1 MSNLTAHEMSTLL
14 QDEEFTNKVI
24 DQALARPDVMEELA
38 DDIADALSDL
48 LEDDP
53 RMQREFVSQAL
64 TGDGFKQQVIDKL
77 MEELNDD

>member
-24 DQALARPDVMEELA
+24 DQALVSPDVMEELA

-53 RMQREFVSQAL
+53 QMQREFVGQAL
-64 TGDGFKQQVIDKL
+64 AGDGFKQQVIDKL